1 MPAARHATPIL
12 AKNACDAV
20 TSQAFCHG
28 ISVWMPT
35 KPGPHKVGRR
45 GCAVTSILRS
55 KILAQGQF
63 TCPEHVRFPWGGAT
77 TGSGTPKI
85 RPSAKGR
92 WSYFWCGH
100 GDSNPNAVKHENLN
114 LACLPISSCP
124 HSNAILPQPRAGSKQ
139 KIAVRFLKAAET
151 RKRRIFYFVLRLH
164 NERETHGANPVSPA
178 FLIRFRRAAA
188 PPSGAAF
195 FRRTSASRCR
205 TRRGWSGA
213 TSE

>member
-1 MPAARHATPIL
+1 MDADRTGLPHGEAARVRRHKYFAQQNPGAGAIHLLRACPIPL
-12 AKNACDAV
+12 
-20 TSQAFCHG
+20 
-28 ISVWMPT
+28 
-35 KPGPHKVGRR
+35 
-45 GCAVTSILRS
+45 
-55 KILAQGQF
+55 
-63 TCPEHVRFPWGGAT
+63 
-77 TGSGTPKI
+77 GSGTPKI
-85 RPSAKGR
+85 RPSAFGR

-188 PPSGAAF
+188 PPSGATF

-213 TSE
+213 ASG

>member
-1 MPAARHATPIL
+1 MDADRTGTPQGGAARVRRHKYFAQQNPGAGAIHL
-12 AKNACDAV
+12 LRAC
-20 TSQAFCHG
+20 
-28 ISVWMPT
+28 
-35 KPGPHKVGRR
+35 
-45 GCAVTSILRS
+45 SIPLGLSDHR
-55 KILAQGQF
+55 
-63 TCPEHVRFPWGGAT
+63 ERN
-77 TGSGTPKI
+77 PKI
-85 RPSAKGR
+85 RPSAFGR

>member
-1 MPAARHATPIL
+1 MLPHGEAARVRRHKYFAQQNPGAGAIHLLRACPIPL
-12 AKNACDAV
+12 
-20 TSQAFCHG
+20 G
-28 ISVWMPT
+28 
-35 KPGPHKVGRR
+35 
-45 GCAVTSILRS
+45 L
-55 KILAQGQF
+55 
-63 TCPEHVRFPWGGAT
+63 
-77 TGSGTPKI
+77 SGHRERNPKI

-164 NERETHGANPVSPA
+164 NERETHGANHVSPV
-178 FLIRFRRAAA
+178 FSVRFRRAAA
-188 PPSGAAF
+188 LPRAASL

-205 TRRGWSGA
+205 THRGWSGA
-213 TSE
+213 ASE

>member
-1 MPAARHATPIL
+1 MSLVPSGHDAAVWTPTEPDSHT
-12 AKNACDAV
+12 AR
-20 TSQAFCHG
+20 
-28 ISVWMPT
+28 
-35 KPGPHKVGRR
+35 RR

-63 TCPEHVRFPWGGAT
+63 TCSGHVRSPWGGAA

-85 RPSAKGR
+85 RPSAFGR

-188 PPSGAAF
+188 PPSGATF

-213 TSE
+213 ASG

>member
-1 MPAARHATPIL
+1 MM
-12 AKNACDAV
+12 
-20 TSQAFCHG
+20 QQY
-28 ISVWMPT
+28 
-35 KPGPHKVGRR
+35 GRR
-45 GCAVTSILRS
+45 PNQAPTR
-55 KILAQGQF
+55 
-63 TCPEHVRFPWGGAT
+63 RGGA
-77 TGSGTPKI
+77 GAPSQVFCAAKSWRRGNSLVPSMFIPLGWSDHRERNPKI

-92 WSYFWCGH
+92 WPYFWCGH

-213 TSE
+213 ASE

>member
-1 MPAARHATPIL
+1 MM
-12 AKNACDAV
+12 
-20 TSQAFCHG
+20 QQY
-28 ISVWMPT
+28 
-35 KPGPHKVGRR
+35 GRR
-45 GCAVTSILRS
+45 PNQAPTRRGGTGAPSQVFCAAKSWRRGNS
-55 KILAQGQF
+55 LAPGMFDPLGVERPQGAEPKNKTICQRQMVLF
-63 TCPEHVRFPWGGAT
+63 LVRAWGLE
-77 TGSGTPKI
+77 PQ
-85 RPSAKGR
+85 RR
-92 WSYFWCGH
+92 
-100 GDSNPNAVKHENLN
+100 KHENLN

-151 RKRRIFYFVLRLH
+151 RKRCIFYFVLRLH
-164 NERETHGANPVSPA
+164 NGRETHGANPVSPA

-213 TSE
+213 ASE

>member
-1 MPAARHATPIL
+1 MTLSTFRSRWSWGTNPSTSTITMSFRESFFQFSIFNPPFLYYTRRTPPL
-12 AKNACDAV
+12 VRFFDRLKNALNLTFRA
-20 TSQAFCHG
+20 
-28 ISVWMPT
+28 
-35 KPGPHKVGRR
+35 
-45 GCAVTSILRS
+45 
-55 KILAQGQF
+55 
-63 TCPEHVRFPWGGAT
+63 
-77 TGSGTPKI
+77 
-85 RPSAKGR
+85 
-92 WSYFWCGH
+92 FWCGH

-151 RKRRIFYFVLRLH
+151 RKRCIFYFVLRLH

-205 TRRGWSGA
+205 TRRG
-213 TSE
+213 

>member
-1 MPAARHATPIL
+1 MWQIRGRFEVKIMPRRAKSPPTERNEKLPQAPMIQGKTRNPKRDAGLVRVTGVEPAR
-12 AKNACDAV
+12 
-20 TSQAFCHG
+20 
-28 ISVWMPT
+28 
-35 KPGPHKVGRR
+35 R
-45 GCAVTSILRS
+45 
-55 KILAQGQF
+55 
-63 TCPEHVRFPWGGAT
+63 
-77 TGSGTPKI
+77 
-85 RPSAKGR
+85 
-92 WSYFWCGH
+92 
-100 GDSNPNAVKHENLN
+100 KHENLN

-188 PPSGAAF
+188 LPRAASL

-213 TSE
+213 ASG

>member
-1 MPAARHATPIL
+1 MDADQTGTPQGGAARVRRHKYFAQQSLGAGAIHLPR
-12 AKNACDAV
+12 AC
-20 TSQAFCHG
+20 S
-28 ISVWMPT
+28 ISLGWSD
-35 KPGPHKVGRR
+35 HRER
-45 GCAVTSILRS
+45 N
-55 KILAQGQF
+55 
-63 TCPEHVRFPWGGAT
+63 
-77 TGSGTPKI
+77 PKI

-151 RKRRIFYFVLRLH
+151 RKRRIFVLRLH

-178 FLIRFRRAAA
+178 FLIRFRRTAAL
-188 PPSGAAF
+188 PRAASF

-213 TSE
+213 ASG

>member
-1 MPAARHATPIL
+1 MPLQFSCVPLRS
-12 AKNACDAV
+12 
-20 TSQAFCHG
+20 TSEN
-28 ISVWMPT
+28 
-35 KPGPHKVGRR
+35 
-45 GCAVTSILRS
+45 CAVLPCFSDF
-55 KILAQGQF
+55 G
-63 TCPEHVRFPWGGAT
+63 CFPTAHFLT
-77 TGSGTPKI
+77 FP
-85 RPSAKGR
+85 PSAFGR

-124 HSNAILPQPRAGSKQ
+124 HSDAILPQPRAGSKQ

-213 TSE
+213 ASE